1 MKNQLCNKK
10 TVSPCLEQIEVTVE
24 LRALGVFQTLEL
36 TGDEQ
41 ENVLDIKTVRN

>member
-1 MKNQLCNKK
+1 MKRHHKCLC
-10 TVSPCLEQIEVTVE
+10 PCLEQIEVTVE
-24 LRALGVFQTLEL
+24 LRTLCVFQTFEL